1 MLTLYQFNS
10 CPFCWKAKAILHYAK
25 IPYQVVEVTPFSM
38 QELDFTDHK
47 KVPVL
52 RDNSQPEEKQ
62 VIVES
67 AKIVEHI
74 NTYYAK
80 LPVSERDTEWMQWID
95 DKLVQ
100 YLPALIHP
108 NMSTSFRNFKLI
120 LNDGQ
125 FSAVKGFFLRA
136 VGSFVMPRVARKM
149 KLKHSIEDAPAE
161 FLSAIDHFM
170 ADGLQGQAFFAG
182 EQAGMIDA
190 SAYGVLR
197 SAAGMDVLEKA
208 FAHHA
213 DFERWYQACDALMA
227 NNTATASA

>member
-10 CPFCWKAKAILHYAK
+10 CPFCWKAKSILHYAK

-52 RDNSQPEEKQ
+52 RDDAQPEGEQ
-62 VIVES
+62 VIIES

-74 NTYYAK
+74 NTHYAK
-80 LPVSERDTEWMQWID
+80 LPVSVHDEVWMKWID

-108 NMSTSFRNFKLI
+108 DMRTSFSNFKLI

-125 FSAVKGFFLRA
+125 FSALRGFFLRA

-149 KLKHSIEDAPAE
+149 KAKHGIDDAPAE
-161 FLSAIDHFM
+161 FLQAIDHWV
-170 ADGLQGQAFFAG
+170 AEGLQGQAFVAG

-208 FAHHA
+208 FVHNRN
-213 DFERWYQACDALMA
+213 FERWYKSCAALMA
-227 NNTATASA
+227 DNTAVTA